1 MIADSFSDRFTVF
14 KSVLQQRFGISMYS
28 IRKQVSV
35 YIWHLNRLC
44 LLWSF
49 LLFTLTIKKSL
60 PHVPVEETWGQ
71 SPQSSLSAK
80 IRDLELSQQKH
91 DNFAMQTCSKLP
103 SPSYFN
109 TPPPPFSPL
118 YCQETRRGEKHER
131 WNFSL
136 TLALVHTVSQFV
148 SETHKRTSRSVRLRL
163 GLSAACSELLE
174 NAVLPVFSLLSVCTV
189 CVWQCATHCV
199 CVRIESEKEMADC
212 LCMYV
217 C

>member
-109 TPPPPFSPL
+109 TPPPPF
-118 YCQETRRGEKHER
+118 
-131 WNFSL
+131 
-136 TLALVHTVSQFV
+136 
-148 SETHKRTSRSVRLRL
+148 
-163 GLSAACSELLE
+163 
-174 NAVLPVFSLLSVCTV
+174 LLSIVRKQGEGRSMKDEISHSHLLLCTQSHSLSLRHTNAHQGQSGSGLV
-189 CVWQCATHCV
+189 YLQLAVSCWRMLCCQSSLCFLFVLCV
-199 CVRIESEKEMADC
+199 CDSVQLTVFVWE
-212 LCMYV
+212 
-217 C
+217 